1 MEQHFVSRRKTVNW
15 KSFGIKAALVFGLVL
30 GIGFGYI
37 AQGAVVSA
45 QTPTTPAQSTTPAN
59 GLWESFLNKLASALG
74 IDRTALDSAMLTA
87 GTETANEAVTA
98 GTITQDQADRIIERM
113 QNGDYR
119 FAFGGRGGPGRGGPM
134 VEGLR
139 EAMMTA
145 AAQELG
151 ITTEE
156 LHTALHDGQTIAE
169 LAAANNTTEQA
180 VVDAAL
186 AAAKTK
192 LDEAVAAG
200 TITQAQADEIY
211 AKLQARGAEIFNHG
225 GRGPGGRGG
234 RGPNAPAPA
243 PTTAPTTGT
252 GA

>member
-1 MEQHFVSRRKTVNW
+1 VNW
-15 KSFGIKAALVFGLVL
+15 KSFGMKAMLVFGLVV

-45 QTPTTPAQSTTPAN
+45 QTPTTPSQSTPPAN
-59 GLWESFLNKLASALG
+59 GLWEGFLNKLAAALG
-74 IDRTALDSAMLTA
+74 IDRTALDAAMLSA
-87 GTETANEAVTA
+87 GTDTANEAVQQ
-98 GTITQDQADRIIERM
+98 GTLTQEQADRAIDRM
-113 QNGDYR
+113 QNGDYG
-119 FAFGGRGGPGRGGPM
+119 FAFGRGRGGPGRGGP
-134 VEGLR
+134 VVDGLR
-139 EAMMTA
+139 EAMVNA
-145 AAQELG
+145 AASELG
-151 ITTEE
+151 ITADE
-156 LHTALHDGQTIAE
+156 LRTALRDGQTIAE

-211 AKLQARGAEIFNHG
+211 AKLEARGANILNHE
-225 GRGPGGRGG
+225 GRGRGG
-234 RGPNAPAPA
+234 RGPGAPDTA
-243 PTTAPTTGT
+243 PTAEPTTGT